1 MVAPPTVQE
10 ATVLI
15 PTVIERTDRGER
27 AYDVYSRLLQ
37 ERIVFF
43 GTELDA
49 TVANV
54 IIAQMLHLQ
63 AEDPD
68 KDIRLYINSPGGD
81 MNALFAIY
89 DTMQVLSCDVS
100 TVCIGQAASAA
111 AVILAGGARG
121 KRFALPTARVLIHQP
136 HGGAQ
141 GQSTDLELAVKEMV
155 LLRDRMVQA
164 LAEDTGQDPT
174 RIQRDI
180 DRDFILRGDEAVAY
194 GLVDEVLSKPEARF
208 ESLPAR

>member
-1 MVAPPTVQE
+1 M
-10 ATVLI
+10 LI

-43 GTELDA
+43 GTELEADL
-49 TVANV
+49 ANV

-121 KRFALPTARVLIHQP
+121 KRFALPTARILIHQP

-155 LLRDRMVQA
+155 LLRERMVAA
-164 LAEDTGQDPT
+164 LAEDTGQDPDKI
-174 RIQRDI
+174 RRDI

-194 GLVDEVLSKPEARF
+194 GLVDEVLTKPPAPGEPRAAR
-208 ESLPAR
+208 

>member
-1 MVAPPTVQE
+1 
-10 ATVLI
+10 VLI
-15 PTVIERTDRGER
+15 PTVIERTERGER
-27 AYDVYSRLLQ
+27 AYDVYSRLLT

-43 GTELDA
+43 GTELTAD
-49 TVANV
+49 VANV

-155 LLRDRMVQA
+155 LLRERMVRA
-164 LAEDTGQDPT
+164 LAEDTGQDVE

-180 DRDFILRGDEAVAY
+180 DRDFILRGDEAITY
-194 GLVDEVLSKPEARF
+194 GLVDEVLTKPPTPGAQVSAAR
-208 ESLPAR
+208 

>member
-1 MVAPPTVQE
+1 M
-10 ATVLI
+10 LI

-49 TVANV
+49 GVANV

-89 DTMQVLSCDVS
+89 DTMQVLTCDVS

-155 LLRDRMVQA
+155 QLRERMIVA
-164 LAEDTGQDPT
+164 LAEDTRQDPDAI
-174 RIQRDI
+174 RRDI

-194 GLVDEVLSKPEARF
+194 GLVDEVLTKPEAR
-208 ESLPAR
+208 SQAAGIPAR

>member
-1 MVAPPTVQE
+1 M
-10 ATVLI
+10 LI

-37 ERIVFF
+37 ERIIFF
-43 GTELDA
+43 GTELTADL
-49 TVANV
+49 ANV

-63 AEDPD
+63 AEDD
-68 KDIRLYINSPGGD
+68 AKDIRLYINSPGGD

-136 HGGAQ
+136 HGGVQ
-141 GQSTDLELAVKEMV
+141 GQTTDIEIAVKEMV
-155 LLRDRMVQA
+155 ILRERMVRC
-164 LAEDTGQDPT
+164 LAEDTGQDIET
-174 RIQRDI
+174 IQRDI
-180 DRDFILRGDEAVAY
+180 DRDFILRGDEAVGY
-194 GLVDEVLSKPEARF
+194 GLVDEVLTKPEAR
-208 ESLPAR
+208 SDLVSPAR

>member
-1 MVAPPTVQE
+1 M
-10 ATVLI
+10 LI

-174 RIQRDI
+174 KIQRDI

-194 GLVDEVLSKPEARF
+194 GLVDEVLSKPEAMSER
-208 ESLPAR
+208 LPAR

>member
-1 MVAPPTVQE
+1 MHIDAEE

-15 PTVIERTDRGER
+15 PTVIERTERGER
-27 AYDVYSRLLQ
+27 AYDVYSRLLT

-49 TVANV
+49 DVANV

-111 AVILAGGARG
+111 AVLLAGGARG

-155 LLRDRMVQA
+155 LLRERMVQA
-164 LAEDTGQDPT
+164 LAEDTGQDT
-174 RIQRDI
+174 DKIQRDI

-194 GLVDEVLSKPEARF
+194 GLVDEVLTKPPAPGDPR
-208 ESLPAR
+208 PAR

>member
-1 MVAPPTVQE
+1 
-10 ATVLI
+10 VLI

-37 ERIVFF
+37 ERIIFF
-43 GTELDA
+43 GTEIDA
-49 TVANV
+49 DVANV

-81 MNALFAIY
+81 MNALFAVY
-89 DTMQVLSCDVS
+89 DTMNVISCDVS

-155 LLRDRMVQA
+155 LLRDRMVRA
-164 LAEDTGQDPT
+164 LAEDTGQDPEK
-174 RIQRDI
+174 IQRDI

-194 GLVDEVLSKPEARF
+194 GLVDEVLTKPPPPGAPRAAR
-208 ESLPAR
+208 

>member
-1 MVAPPTVQE
+1 
-10 ATVLI
+10 
-15 PTVIERTDRGER
+15 
-27 AYDVYSRLLQ
+27 
-37 ERIVFF
+37 
-43 GTELDA
+43 
-49 TVANV
+49 
-54 IIAQMLHLQ
+54 MLHLQ

-121 KRFALPTARVLIHQP
+121 KRFTLPTARVLIHQP

-141 GQSTDLELAVKEMV
+141 GQSVDLELAVKEMV
-155 LLRDRMVQA
+155 VLRDRMVQS
-164 LAEDTGQDPT
+164 LAEDTGQDPDAI
-174 RIQRDI
+174 RRDI
-180 DRDFILRGDEAVAY
+180 DRDFILRGDEAVSY
-194 GLVDEVLSKPEARF
+194 GLVDEVLTKPPLRAVSAAR
-208 ESLPAR
+208 

>member
-1 MVAPPTVQE
+1 M
-10 ATVLI
+10 LI
-15 PTVIERTDRGER
+15 PTVIERTERGER

-43 GTELDA
+43 GTEIDA
-49 TVANV
+49 GVANV

-155 LLRDRMVQA
+155 LLRERMVRA
-164 LAEDTGQDPT
+164 LAEDTGQDIDK
-174 RIQRDI
+174 IQRDI

-194 GLVDEVLSKPEARF
+194 GLVDEVLTKPPAPGEISAAR
-208 ESLPAR
+208 